1 MWVRGVDGGSLLDK
15 REWLMRFEKAVVFT
29 LVFAIVYAVGVGCQ
43 KAGEKPQA
51 TKENQTRQMEATNQ
65 DWAGGPASTIE
76 GEPGTATVQQ
86 ATSDQS
92 AVAEAA
98 KAGDAGVGIQESAA
112 SEDDEGISLGRM
124 VGGVFRAA
132 RSVVPLPVSAS
143 PDRRTE
149 PDEQAPAFPQQ

>member
-15 REWLMRFEKAVVFT
+15 REWLMRFEKAI
-29 LVFAIVYAVGVGCQ
+29 VFALVLGVLYVVGVGCQ

-51 TKENQTRQMEATNQ
+51 TKENEAHPMEIANQ
-65 DWAGGPASTIE
+65 PSPGALPSTTE
-76 GEPGTATVQQ
+76 SQPGTATVQQ

-112 SEDDEGISLGRM
+112 SEDDGGISLGRM